1 MIKWRLY
8 KWHRNLHRHGK
19 LTGIRFITA
28 WSKLDA
34 RFKAVINEKA

>member
-1 MIKWRLY
+1 MRKY
-8 KWHRNLHRHGK
+8 KQERNLYRHSK

-34 RFKAVINEKA
+34 RFKAVINEKI